1 MANEESAELT
11 EPCVGALDD
20 PASLVSPESPA
31 VLVLPLL
38 VVFQVRDDE
47 VDAAFLEPLAQWI
60 GVVGAVGDHAFW
72 LRSRSAFGARDFHFG
87 ERGFRKRNFSR
98 RGTFEP
104 NSQRKTATVDQYHP
118 LRALAALGFTDCGA
132 PFFAGAK
139 LPSRN
144 VSSHF
149 SRPSPSS
156 APNSARQ
163 ASSHTPCS
171 SHCFKR
177 RQQVAGEGYL
187 SGKNLHAAPVC
198 STHRMPSKASPVRR
212 PRTAPPVLALLRFRQ
227 QRLDQLPLPLTQQLK
242 PLLAHARSSSN
253 PPPHPEVSSLR
264 PNLFMK
270 HALGNVFNAAPCARL
285 RGPTINGLGSTATM
299 TPKRKSLFLGLDK
312 FPTQREVARFV

>member
-38 VVFQVRDDE
+38 VVFPVRDDE

-60 GVVGAVGDHAFW
+60 GVVGAVGDHALW

-198 STHRMPSKASPVRR
+198 STHRMPSRQARFDAHGR
-212 PRTAPPVLALLRFRQ
+212 PRL
-227 QRLDQLPLPLTQQLK
+227 
-242 PLLAHARSSSN
+242 
-253 PPPHPEVSSLR
+253 SLR
-264 PNLFMK
+264 CFGSGSRGSISSHCRSLNNSNRFLLMQEVHQTTTSCRSLQLEAESIYETRSRTSPGCWSRPNG
-270 HALGNVFNAAPCARL
+270 AGSPC
-285 RGPTINGLGSTATM
+285 S
-299 TPKRKSLFLGLDK
+299 
-312 FPTQREVARFV
+312 